1 MLAEGVDG
9 EHVGMREAR
18 HRARLLREEVVHV
31 REAHHRRLDELDGDA
46 TLQSLVQRS
55 RDDAHAAD
63 TEHALD
69 AIGPTDQRPERD
81 ADVRERIARSA
92 QRRRFSSY
100 RPVRRSLRADGD
112 ALVRRTLRAHVETLP
127 RVSAADADSDD
138 DGGSRALYYAPA
150 WGRERVWRTEGRE
163 AGVSLDEVTLRE
175 RAAGTPSRRSS
186 RPPRGRP
193 SRTRSLAPSTKPF
206 RVTV

>member
-127 RVSAADADSDD
+127 RVTV
-138 DGGSRALYYAPA
+138 PPM
-150 WGRERVWRTEGRE
+150 RT
-163 AGVSLDEVTLRE
+163 AMTTV
-175 RAAGTPSRRSS
+175 A
-186 RPPRGRP
+186 
-193 SRTRSLAPSTKPF
+193 LAPSTTLLLGDANGCGAPKVAKLAF
-206 RVTV
+206 RSTK